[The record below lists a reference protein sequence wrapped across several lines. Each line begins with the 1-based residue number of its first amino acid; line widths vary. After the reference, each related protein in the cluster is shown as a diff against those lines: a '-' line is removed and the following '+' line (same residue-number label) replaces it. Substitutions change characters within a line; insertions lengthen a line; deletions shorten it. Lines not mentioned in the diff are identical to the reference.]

1 MRWASNPPR
10 KTALATETLTNLENH
25 HTLGEELRT
34 EATTP
39 RMRSGDEI
47 REEVSAQKESLGTP
61 KQLVRV
67 AAWNVRTM
75 YETGRT
81 AQIVKE
87 MERYSVSIL
96 GVSEMRWTDTGLTTG
111 FKS

>member
-1 MRWASNPPR
+1 MRWASNSQR
-10 KTALATETLTNLENH
+10 KTTIATETPTNLENH

-34 EATTP
+34 EVTMP
-39 RMRSGDEI
+39 RMRSSDEI
-47 REEVSAQKESLGTP
+47 REEVSAQKESLATP

-75 YETGRT
+75 YKTGRT

-87 MERYSVSIL
+87 IERYNV
-96 GVSEMRWTDTGLTTG
+96 
-111 FKS
+111 